1 MGLVHKQG
9 SQNGERKY
17 CTYQRGTL
25 KRALGHNHLISTK
38 ISKNYSKVFYEVL
51 KLWKLGCHKF
61 ESVKLLELHITIY
74 CAQLT
79 DIDITNR

>member
-9 SQNGERKY
+9 SQNGERK
-17 CTYQRGTL
+17 CMYQRGAL
-25 KRALGHNHLISTK
+25 KRALGHNQLISTK

-79 DIDITNR
+79 DITNR